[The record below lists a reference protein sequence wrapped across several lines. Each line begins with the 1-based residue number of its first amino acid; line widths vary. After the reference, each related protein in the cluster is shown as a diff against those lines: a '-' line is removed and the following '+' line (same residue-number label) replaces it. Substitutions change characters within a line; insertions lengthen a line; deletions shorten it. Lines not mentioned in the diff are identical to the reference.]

1 MLSPGEGIKAYS
13 AIGASKA
20 AAPAAQLFALGLL
33 AGFFIAIAGAATNT
47 AALAFASAP
56 AVKLVCALLFPLG
69 LIMTVLTGAELFT
82 GNCLMLISAAEGT
95 AHWPGILRNLLIVY
109 WGNFAGAVLTAAACV
124 YSGHMELGGGALALY
139 IIRLAA
145 AKCALSFGKALL
157 LGVLCNIL
165 VCTAVILTVMAKSV
179 SGKAIGAYVPV
190 CLFVLCGFEHCIANM
205 YYIPAGLMCKGVPAY
220 ASLAAAAGVELG
232 GLSWPAFLLNNLL
245 PVTLGNI
252 LGGMGLALLL
262 WFCHGR
268 AVKTEATGAS
278 RL

>member
-1 MLSPGEGIKAYS
+1 MLSPGETIKAYS

-20 AAPAAQLFALGLL
+20 EAPAVRLFALGIL

-47 AALAFASAP
+47 AAAAFDSAP
-56 AVKLVCALLFPLG
+56 AAKLVCALLFPFG
-69 LIMTVLTGAELFT
+69 LIMVVLTGAELFT

-95 AHWPGILRNLLIVY
+95 ARWPGILRNLLIVY
-109 WGNFAGAVLTAAACV
+109 LGNFTGAVLTAAVCV
-124 YSGHMELGGGALALY
+124 YSGQMDLAFLY
-139 IIRLAA
+139 TIRLAA
-145 AKCALSFGKALL
+145 AKCSLGFGKAML

-179 SGKAIGAYVPV
+179 PGKAVGAYVPI
-190 CLFVLCGFEHCIANM
+190 CFFVLCGFEHCVANM
-205 YYIPAGLMCKGVPAY
+205 YYIPAGLLCKGVPAY
-220 ASLAAAAGVELG
+220 AAQAADAGVELA

-262 WFCHGR
+262 WFCHSR
-268 AVKTEATGAS
+268 AVKTETTGAA

>member
-20 AAPAAQLFALGLL
+20 AAPAARLFALGLL

-47 AALAFASAP
+47 AA
-56 AVKLVCALLFPLG
+56 
-69 LIMTVLTGAELFT
+69 
-82 GNCLMLISAAEGT
+82 
-95 AHWPGILRNLLIVY
+95 
-109 WGNFAGAVLTAAACV
+109 
-124 YSGHMELGGGALALY
+124 
-139 IIRLAA
+139 
-145 AKCALSFGKALL
+145 
-157 LGVLCNIL
+157 
-165 VCTAVILTVMAKSV
+165 MAKSV

-245 PVTLGNI
+245 PVPLGNI